1 LQGDPQSDPLSKPE
15 KAGVPKALSDV
26 LMKGLSVHP
35 NDRYQTAL
43 EMAAALAQP
52 PPPPPPLS
60 PWILIPAGRYRMGS
74 DLPELNED
82 QPSHPIELAAFQIG
96 RYLVTQE
103 EYQRFIDAN
112 PDQKAPSS
120 SDPRAAAYCWRER
133 RLPPGTERLPVVLV
147 SWQEAVNYCQWLSE
161 QTGKLCRLPT
171 EAEWEVAAGWDPVT
185 QTARAYP
192 WGAAFDALLCN
203 AGRGQP
209 SPVGHFSPQGDSAWD
224 LADAVGNVWQWTTT
238 GLWRYPYLPDG
249 REDTTT
255 KEEHRIVRGGAF
267 DAAEPARDTLCARR
281 IGKYR
286 WGHFYNVGF
295 RVVIDAAA
303 PYDFMATRPAAK
315 TKG

>member
-1 LQGDPQSDPLSKPE
+1 
-15 KAGVPKALSDV
+15 
-26 LMKGLSVHP
+26 MKGLSVHP

-52 PPPPPPLS
+52 PPPPPPSS
-60 PWILIPAGRYRMGS
+60 PWIPIPAGRYRMGS
-74 DLPELNED
+74 DLPELNEN
-82 QPSHPIELAAFQIG
+82 QPSHPIELAAFHIS

-147 SWQEAVNYCQWLSE
+147 SWQEAVDYCQWLSE

-171 EAEWEVAAGWDPVT
+171 EAEWEVAAGWDSAT

-192 WGAAFDALLCN
+192 WGPAFNALLCN

-209 SPVGHFSPQGDSAWD
+209 SPVGHFSPQGDSPWG

-238 GLWRYPYLPDG
+238 GLWRYPYRLDG
-249 REDTTT
+249 RENTAT

-267 DAAEPARDTLCARR
+267 DAAEPAHDTLCARR

-286 WGHFYNVGF
+286 RGRFYNVGF

-303 PYDFMATRPAAK
+303 AYDSMATRPAAK